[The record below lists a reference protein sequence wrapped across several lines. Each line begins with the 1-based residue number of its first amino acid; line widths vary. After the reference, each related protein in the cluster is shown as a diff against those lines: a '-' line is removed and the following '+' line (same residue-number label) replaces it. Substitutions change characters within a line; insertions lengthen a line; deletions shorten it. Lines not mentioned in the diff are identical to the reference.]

1 MTETAFA
8 GIHHVAVNVR
18 DLERSVQWYA
28 DVLGFAPLF
37 PYDTEDFD
45 RRILRH
51 PSGVVIGLT
60 RHRHPDADAEF
71 SERRTGL
78 DHLALGVDSMEAL
91 EQWAKKL
98 EAAGVPHSGVTV
110 TPATGSALIAFRDPD
125 NIALEFYLAQGAT
138 AK

>member
-1 MTETAFA
+1 MTEAGFA

-18 DLERSVQWYA
+18 DLERSVQWYT

-45 RRILRH
+45 RRIIRH
-51 PSGVVIGLT
+51 PSGVVLGLT
-60 RHRHPDADAEF
+60 RHRHPDADEDF
-71 SERRTGL
+71 SERRTWL
-78 DHLALGVDSMEAL
+78 DHLALGVDSVDAL

-98 EAAGVPHSGVTV
+98 DAAGVQHSGVTV

-125 NIALEFYLAQGAT
+125 NIALEFYVAQGAT

>member
-1 MTETAFA
+1 MTEAGFA

-37 PYDTEDFD
+37 PYDTDDFD
-45 RRILRH
+45 RRIIRH
-51 PSGVVIGLT
+51 PSGVVLGLT
-60 RHRHPDADAEF
+60 RHRHPDADADF

-78 DHLALGVDSMEAL
+78 DHLALGVDSMDAL

-98 EAAGVPHSGVTV
+98 DAAGVPHSGVTV